1 MYPSS
6 HISCLTVVPMENK
19 LTELNAT
26 TTEEI
31 NGLNEQIK
39 NDSPHKE
46 KKRIKAAIDKK
57 KAEKKCRTS
66 YHKKQVVSTS
76 ASYTR
81 TCYLYHEFC
90 IPIHILSFTCA
101 LL

>member
-1 MYPSS
+1 
-6 HISCLTVVPMENK
+6 MEKK

-46 KKRIKAAIDKK
+46 KKRIKAAIEKK
-57 KAEKKCRTS
+57 KAEKRCRTS
-66 YHKKQVVSTS
+66 FHKKQVVSTS
-76 ASYTR
+76 ASYR
-81 TCYLYHEFC
+81 TLKLVIFIINFAFPLISYLLHVPFIERFG
-90 IPIHILSFTCA
+90 
-101 LL
+101 